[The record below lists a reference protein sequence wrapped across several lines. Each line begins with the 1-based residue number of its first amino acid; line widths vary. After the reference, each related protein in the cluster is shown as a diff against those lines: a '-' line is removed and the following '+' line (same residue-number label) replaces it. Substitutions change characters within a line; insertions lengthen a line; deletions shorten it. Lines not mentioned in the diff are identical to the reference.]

1 MNPIIVLLIIS
12 VIAFAIGFT
21 FDKIYES
28 YYFESGVNYVS
39 LIIQTVCIVAAV
51 LTYSNTDMG
60 VWFSIAVFGGII
72 SYITGFICCWKQAHN
87 IHASK
92 IHTMMA
98 MIAQAVLPLGFAIL
112 IIFIIAYIMGRLSGN
127 KRKHK

>member
-1 MNPIIVLLIIS
+1 MDLIIVLLIIS

-51 LTYSNTDMG
+51 LTYSNTDM
-60 VWFSIAVFGGII
+60 
-72 SYITGFICCWKQAHN
+72 
-87 IHASK
+87 
-92 IHTMMA
+92 
-98 MIAQAVLPLGFAIL
+98 
-112 IIFIIAYIMGRLSGN
+112 
-127 KRKHK
+127 